1 MGNAN
6 QEGRGRKPE
15 RLVDESVSD
24 VAVLETVSPRETVFQ
39 RNAN

>member
-6 QEGRGRKPE
+6 PQVKGWKE
-15 RLVDESVSD
+15 ESLANEYVSG

>member
-6 QEGRGRKPE
+6 PEAQTWKREGLANE
-15 RLVDESVSD
+15 YVSG